1 MNVSDPHPDRAAL
14 SLNLS
19 SLSVASPTNM
29 SPINPS
35 PHPSTQ
41 PSSHVSPITPISPGL
56 HAHHAHHHG
65 ALQPPFTFAPP
76 AGQDHAVRYEEQYDY
91 AGRRLTS
98 SRSSSS
104 SDKSVPRKRSFPT
117 VPALSTN
124 VEEPYGDHAM
134 DASPYDEVDMGYGGM
149 EAEGSPVD
157 GSISGGEQ
165 DDQLKPLEGPLSQGN
180 TSGGMSQVGMLGK
193 PLGTNNFVTKLYQMI
208 NDPKSAQFIQWTELG
223 TSFVVSNVGEFSRT
237 ILGSHFKHNN
247 FSSFVRQLN
256 MYGFHKINRT
266 PRAQRTSADVQTW
279 EFSHHKF
286 LRGRPDL
293 LEEIKRKA
301 LEPDPATKHRVELP
315 GEVAAQ
321 LATVR
326 EENRRLSLMYH
337 AERGRVERLAGVAK
351 AMYDVIQRTWPGS
364 VPVPFPV
371 DLLEPDNPNIYIT
384 SPNSTTPHA
393 SSTAGGNGFL
403 PSLSLSMPGPHS
415 LHHTHSLHSL
425 GPSPGSSPTT
435 ADFPHS
441 AHHSHHHSQSH
452 TPASSLSRQH
462 SFQHLP
468 YESAALHH
476 GAHAQYGRYGGGGDA
491 PLSTPLPP
499 SPGPMDLD
507 ERVGSAKRQRTA
519 PSSGLSTPIGMGGEG
534 PGGKKS
540 RARSDSAPLGYGTL
554 GGAWGAAGRPRS
566 GSGLGASVRGIGAL
580 RREETIPN
588 IGSVGRA
595 TGGLP
600 GLVVPG
606 KS

>member
-1 MNVSDPHPDRAAL
+1 MRRGGVSRGWLAW
-14 SLNLS
+14 
-19 SLSVASPTNM
+19 
-29 SPINPS
+29 
-35 PHPSTQ
+35 Q
-41 PSSHVSPITPISPGL
+41 
-56 HAHHAHHHG
+56 
-65 ALQPPFTFAPP
+65 
-76 AGQDHAVRYEEQYDY
+76 
-91 AGRRLTS
+91 RRCT
-98 SRSSSS
+98 
-104 SDKSVPRKRSFPT
+104 
-117 VPALSTN
+117 
-124 VEEPYGDHAM
+124 
-134 DASPYDEVDMGYGGM
+134 
-149 EAEGSPVD
+149 
-157 GSISGGEQ
+157 
-165 DDQLKPLEGPLSQGN
+165 
-180 TSGGMSQVGMLGK
+180 
-193 PLGTNNFVTKLYQMI
+193 
-208 NDPKSAQFIQWTELG
+208 
-223 TSFVVSNVGEFSRT
+223 TSFRGLGLGRVRVS
-237 ILGSHFKHNN
+237 GS
-247 FSSFVRQLN
+247 VMRETGVL
-256 MYGFHKINRT
+256 I
-266 PRAQRTSADVQTW
+266 
-279 EFSHHKF
+279 
-286 LRGRPDL
+286 
-293 LEEIKRKA
+293 
-301 LEPDPATKHRVELP
+301 
-315 GEVAAQ
+315 VAA
-321 LATVR
+321 R
-326 EENRRLSLMYH
+326 
-337 AERGRVERLAGVAK
+337 
-351 AMYDVIQRTWPGS
+351 I

-507 ERVGSAKRQRTA
+507 ERVGSAKRQRTV